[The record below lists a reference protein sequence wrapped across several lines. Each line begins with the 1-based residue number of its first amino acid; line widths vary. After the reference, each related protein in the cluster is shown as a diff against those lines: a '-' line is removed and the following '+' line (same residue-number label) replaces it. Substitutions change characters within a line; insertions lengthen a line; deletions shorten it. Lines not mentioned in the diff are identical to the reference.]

1 MKKNIILNPLSMF
14 VVGLLLGVLSR
25 ILDIY
30 TQNLGNIFSEM
41 SIWIL
46 FGTLISIYSK
56 SKKSCYDKYF
66 SVLCRYAYYILF
78 CGIYNKRCLQ

>member
-41 SIWIL
+41 
-46 FGTLISIYSK
+46 
-56 SKKSCYDKYF
+56 
-66 SVLCRYAYYILF
+66 
-78 CGIYNKRCLQ
+78 